1 MPGIKSEVLIL
12 MEYQT
17 QREPSHMFEGEQ
29 RNWGS
34 SLIVGTTGYLQ
45 MQEITNAATYLCYAT
60 VGSLIGFFFTTNN
73 FIYLY

>member
-34 SLIVGTTGYLQ
+34 SWIAGTTGYLQ
-45 MQEITNAATYLCYAT
+45 T
-60 VGSLIGFFFTTNN
+60 
-73 FIYLY
+73 